1 MKAEADEKRNLLKTP
16 GGGGWRGV
24 CVVEAAGWRVCK
36 GGGRGQT
43 GNDEVIAKRKAGW
56 EGGEPGG
63 VTLIQ
68 R

>member
-1 MKAEADEKRNLLKTP
+1 MGLE
-16 GGGGWRGV
+16 GCV
-24 CVVEAAGWRVCK
+24 CVCVDEAAGWRVCK
-36 GGGRGQT
+36 SGRGQT
-43 GNDEVIAKRKAGW
+43 GNDEVIAKVKEKRKAGW

>member
-1 MKAEADEKRNLLKTP
+1 M
-16 GGGGWRGV
+16 

-56 EGGEPGG
+56 EGGSQEE
-63 VTLIQ
+63 
-68 R
+68 

>member
-1 MKAEADEKRNLLKTP
+1 M
-16 GGGGWRGV
+16 

-56 EGGEPGG
+56 EGGARRSDIDSEMSSAAEAWAAPS
-63 VTLIQ
+63 LSPSSLPL
-68 R
+68 